1 MIQVFNKHTKKTK
14 GMIMSLLKIVKPEKA
29 TGDVK
34 NAYDQMQAAAGMV
47 PLPLQM
53 YSISPPHLNGVM
65 QSMEYYMNHP
75 TLNPVLLAQIRLMAA
90 DRCDH
95 PYCVEFNS
103 SMLKNFAGL
112 NEQQIA
118 DFMGDPTSISTTE
131 KDKALLAFVSKA
143 MKDPDSTE
151 AGEIEQLKGLGWTD
165 QDIYD
170 AMSMAANMVT
180 SSILFRAF
188 KIGE

>member
-1 MIQVFNKHTKKTK
+1 
-14 GMIMSLLKIVKPEKA
+14 MSLLKTVKPEEA

-34 NAYDQMQAAAGMV
+34 SAYDQMQAAAGMV
-47 PLPLQM
+47 PMPLRM
-53 YSISPPHLNGVM
+53 YSISPPHLKVVM
-65 QSMEYYMNHP
+65 ESMGYYMAHP
-75 TLNPVLLAQIRLMAA
+75 TLNPILLAQIRLMAA

-118 DFMGDPTSISTTE
+118 DFMGDPTSIATTDKE
-131 KDKALLAFVSKA
+131 KALLAFVSKA

-151 AGEIEQLKGLGWTD
+151 SGEIEQLKSLGWTE

-170 AMSMAANMVT
+170 AMAMGANMVT